1 METVKETLSK
11 DQLEAMED
19 FSIKESEKIVARL
32 KELKEQ
38 FETFDAGDTK
48 AQLDT
53 VVESKRLGGK
63 LEGIRIMIKELER
76 LAEKSYCIM
85 RWKEECMMITLTI
98 LVAILLGVIVVG
110 IALFLA
116 GGISLLFTFGDVIV
130 AGLIIYAIFKH
141 IYKNHHK
148 N

>member
-1 METVKETLSK
+1 MEAVK

-38 FETFDAGDTK
+38 FDACDACDTK

-76 LAEKSYCIM
+76 LAEN
-85 RWKEECMMITLTI
+85 T
-98 LVAILLGVIVVG
+98 
-110 IALFLA
+110 
-116 GGISLLFTFGDVIV
+116 
-130 AGLIIYAIFKH
+130 
-141 IYKNHHK
+141 
-148 N
+148 

>member
-1 METVKETLSK
+1 MTTVKEILSK

-53 VVESKRLGGK
+53 VVESNRLGGK
-63 LEGIRIMIKELER
+63 LEGIRIIIKELER
-76 LAEKSYCIM
+76 LAEKS
-85 RWKEECMMITLTI
+85 
-98 LVAILLGVIVVG
+98 
-110 IALFLA
+110 
-116 GGISLLFTFGDVIV
+116 
-130 AGLIIYAIFKH
+130 
-141 IYKNHHK
+141 
-148 N
+148 

>member
-1 METVKETLSK
+1 MEAVKETLSK

-32 KELKEQ
+32 KELKEK
-38 FETFDAGDTK
+38 FDACDACDTK

-76 LAEKSYCIM
+76 IAEKS
-85 RWKEECMMITLTI
+85 
-98 LVAILLGVIVVG
+98 
-110 IALFLA
+110 
-116 GGISLLFTFGDVIV
+116 
-130 AGLIIYAIFKH
+130 
-141 IYKNHHK
+141 
-148 N
+148 

>member
-1 METVKETLSK
+1 MEAVKETLSK
-11 DQLEAMED
+11 DKLEAMED

-38 FETFDAGDTK
+38 FDSCDTK

-76 LAEKSYCIM
+76 LAEN
-85 RWKEECMMITLTI
+85 
-98 LVAILLGVIVVG
+98 A
-110 IALFLA
+110 
-116 GGISLLFTFGDVIV
+116 
-130 AGLIIYAIFKH
+130 
-141 IYKNHHK
+141 
-148 N
+148 

>member
-1 METVKETLSK
+1 MEAVKETLSK
-11 DQLEAMED
+11 DKLEAMED

-53 VVESKRLGGK
+53 VVESNRLGGK

-76 LAEKSYCIM
+76 
-85 RWKEECMMITLTI
+85 IT
-98 LVAILLGVIVVG
+98 
-110 IALFLA
+110 
-116 GGISLLFTFGDVIV
+116 
-130 AGLIIYAIFKH
+130 
-141 IYKNHHK
+141 KNT
-148 N
+148 

>member
-1 METVKETLSK
+1 MATLKEILSK
-11 DQLEAMED
+11 DQLLAMED
-19 FSIKESEKIVARL
+19 FAAEESEKIVARL

-76 LAEKSYCIM
+76 LAEN
-85 RWKEECMMITLTI
+85 T
-98 LVAILLGVIVVG
+98 
-110 IALFLA
+110 
-116 GGISLLFTFGDVIV
+116 
-130 AGLIIYAIFKH
+130 
-141 IYKNHHK
+141 
-148 N
+148 